1 MFSEQRMP
9 IARSSGFLWSLTT
22 STAGA
27 FSRSCFCCSSVNAG
41 VSSIFSRIHRPT
53 ATSSALAKNGTR
65 QPQLSNAASL
75 SDVDM
80 IQMIEVESARPPA
93 KPICGHEP

>member
-1 MFSEQRMP
+1 MC
-9 IARSSGFLWSLTT
+9 SLKT

-27 FSRSCFCCSSVNAG
+27 FSRSWLCCSSVNAG
-41 VSSIFSRIHRPT
+41 VSSIFRRIHRPT
-53 ATSSALAKNGTR
+53 ATSSPLAKNGTR

-80 IQMIEVESARPPA
+80 IQMIEVEIARPPA